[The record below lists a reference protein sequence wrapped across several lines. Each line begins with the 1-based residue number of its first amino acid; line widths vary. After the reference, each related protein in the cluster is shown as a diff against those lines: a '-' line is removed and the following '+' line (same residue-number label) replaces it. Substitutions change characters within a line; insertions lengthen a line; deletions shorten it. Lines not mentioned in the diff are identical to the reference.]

1 MAKNN
6 EKKEKAFG
14 DFKSAAEINECA
26 AGLKAEGDTES
37 LKVMA
42 EENGIE
48 PDIVTLYISGEMPY
62 LCDDINQEERSRG

>member
-14 DFKSAAEINECA
+14 DFKSAAEINACA

-37 LKVMA
+37 LKAMA